1 MFTLRDYARPE
12 TLDDA
17 YELLMKS
24 KLNRILG
31 GCHFLKAGCR
41 SFNVGID
48 LSKLDLNYIKIDDEY
63 IKIGATTT
71 YRDLECD
78 EYLKSFCNGII
89 PKSLKKIVSTQL
101 RNTAQVGASVFSRY
115 AFSDFIP
122 VLVLLNAKVN
132 LYKNGIMEMEEFLNS
147 DIKKD
152 ILTEVII
159 PNENINCV
167 QIVQRIC
174 CKDFPIAI
182 VSVAKIDGKFK
193 IVFAARP
200 QKAMTMDD
208 VSEEINTNG
217 FDRAKI
223 LSIIDDKI
231 GSNNKAKKKYRK
243 LLFVGLLQKALEEL
257 KW

>member
-1 MFTLRDYARPE
+1 MFTLRDYASPE

-41 SFNVGID
+41 GFNVGID

-71 YRDLECD
+71 YRDLERD
-78 EYLKSFCNGII
+78 EYLKRFCNGII

-152 ILTEVII
+152 ILVEVII
-159 PNENINCV
+159 PNKHIDCL

-182 VSVAKIDGKFK
+182 VSVAKTDGKFK